1 VQDLLIIAVHGI
13 GAGAIFALVGMSF
26 NVVFNASGILNFAQ
40 GNLLVLGG
48 LFALM
53 TLPGEP
59 SVTGWVVLLPIAAV
73 VLAALV
79 AIQGGIT
86 LLPLRS
92 SVEQH
97 SWLITTLAASV
108 IISGVLMIY
117 QGSAQPTVHSP
128 FAGFRLMGM
137 RVPAAYALATVLAII
152 WCVALHLFHTRM
164 LTGLAMSAISQ
175 DLDAAR
181 AAGLRVR
188 RLQILSFAI
197 SGLIVGSAGF
207 VAAPVMAIASDSGI
221 SYVMNGFVAAV
232 IGGIGSN
239 LGALI
244 GGFLVGVITSYAA
257 FNYGGEFQD
266 AVALALLVGVL
277 MLRPQ
282 GLLGRPAARRV

>member
-1 VQDLLIIAVHGI
+1 
-13 GAGAIFALVGMSF
+13 MSDPWTYSGK
-26 NVVFNASGILNFAQ
+26 VTVLDQASGVVT
-40 GNLLVLGG
+40 LVDES
-48 LFALM
+48 
-53 TLPGEP
+53 T
-59 SVTGWVVLLPIAAV
+59 
-73 VLAALV
+73 
-79 AIQGGIT
+79 
-86 LLPLRS
+86 
-92 SVEQH
+92 
-97 SWLITTLAASV
+97 
-108 IISGVLMIY
+108 
-117 QGSAQPTVHSP
+117 
-128 FAGFRLMGM
+128 
-137 RVPAAYALATVLAII
+137 
-152 WCVALHLFHTRM
+152 
-164 LTGLAMSAISQ
+164 
-175 DLDAAR
+175 
-181 AAGLRVR
+181 
-188 RLQILSFAI
+188 FAI